1 MMREFTKNEL
11 QSTLKKRKQEIIQK
25 DDLETSYENKP
36 IIQTLNLD
44 AFYGGRQVLKDIN
57 LSIEAKKITAIVGPS
72 GCGKTTLVRIMNR
85 MNDEIDTFRI
95 SGKVSL
101 HGYDMYTQMDPILL
115 KLHVGMVFQ
124 KPNPFPVSIYENVA
138 FGPKVHKLVRSKG
151 ELDSVVKKS
160 LEQAALWDEVKD
172 RLKENAMTLSGGQQQ
187 RLCIARALAIRP
199 EVLLLDEPTT
209 SLDPI
214 STSQIE
220 KTMKKLVENYTI
232 VLVTHDMQQAARVS
246 DYTAFMDLGN
256 LVEFGETNQIFEN
269 PRYEATARYI
279 QGQFDE

>member
-11 QSTLKKRKQEIIQK
+11 QSTLKKRKQETTQK

-85 MNDEIDTFRI
+85 MNDEIDAFRI

-124 KPNPFPVSIYENVA
+124 KLNPFPVSIYENVA

-172 RLKENAMTLSGGQQQ
+172 RLNENAMTLSGGQQQ

>member
-1 MMREFTKNEL
+1 MMKEFSKNEME
-11 QSTLKKRKQEIIQK
+11 STVEKKSEIIT
-25 DDLETSYENKP
+25 DNLEASDVNIP

-44 AFYGGRQVLKDIN
+44 AFYGDRHVLKDIN

-72 GCGKTTLVRIMNR
+72 GCGKSTLVRIMNR
-85 MNDEIDTFRI
+85 MNDEIDIFRI
-95 SGKVSL
+95 RGKVSL
-101 HGYDMYTQMDPILL
+101 HGHDIYSNQIDSILL

-124 KPNPFPVSIYENVA
+124 KSNPFPISVYENIA
-138 FGPKVHKLVRSKG
+138 FGPKVHKLVRSKE
-151 ELDSVVKKS
+151 ELNSVVRKS

-172 RLKENAMTLSGGQQQ
+172 RLNENAMTLSGGQQQ

-199 EVLLLDEPTT
+199 EILLLDEPTT

-256 LVEFGETNQIFEN
+256 LVEFGETKQIFEN
-269 PRYEATARYI
+269 PCCDATAKYI
-279 QGQFDE
+279 QGQFDK

>member
-1 MMREFTKNEL
+1 MMREFTKDEL
-11 QSTLKKRKQEIIQK
+11 QATLKKKLETVQK
-25 DDLETSYENKP
+25 DDLKVSFDENMP

-44 AFYGGRQVLKDIN
+44 AFYGDRHVLKDIN
-57 LSIEAKKITAIVGPS
+57 ISIDAKKIIAIVGPS

-85 MNDEIDTFRI
+85 MNDEVDAFRI
-95 SGKVSL
+95 RGKISL

-124 KPNPFPVSIYENVA
+124 KPNPFPLSIHENVA
-138 FGPKVHKLVRSKG
+138 FGPKVHKLVRSK
-151 ELDSVVKKS
+151 EEIDSVVRKS

-172 RLKENAMTLSGGQQQ
+172 RLNENAMTLSGGQQQ

-220 KTMKKLVENYTI
+220 KTMRKLVENYTI

-246 DYTAFMDLGN
+246 DYIAFMDQGN
-256 LVEFGETNQIFEN
+256 LVEFGKTDQIFEN

-279 QGQFDE
+279 QGQFDK